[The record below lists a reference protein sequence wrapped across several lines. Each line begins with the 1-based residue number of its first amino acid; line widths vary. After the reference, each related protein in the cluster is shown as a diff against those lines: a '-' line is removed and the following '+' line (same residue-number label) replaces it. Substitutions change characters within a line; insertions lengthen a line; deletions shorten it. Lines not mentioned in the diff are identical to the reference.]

1 MTAQLK
7 RHGVALA
14 AVGLL
19 VTLVASGCAQNPALR
34 PAAAA
39 QETVDCR
46 SEASSLPP
54 NAERQV
60 DDAEIPVPG
69 RVPEGFEA
77 VAALRCSLDL
87 TLAPAPDLVPLPL
100 EFWPEGDSTPELH
113 KPENPADVDIVW
125 KVERFEGDLTGL
137 LVALAAPDD
146 VPPADLACTADMEIV
161 QALWLEGRS
170 GEVVPVHYPRNG
182 CGKTKPA
189 VRDALSRLPVTDVER
204 VQLGVSDE

>member
-1 MTAQLK
+1 MRAQL
-7 RHGVALA
+7 RRRGVVLA

-46 SEASSLPP
+46 SEVSSLPP
-54 NAERQV
+54 NAEGQA
-60 DDAEIPVPG
+60 DDAKIPVPG
-69 RVPEGFEA
+69 RVPDGFEA

-87 TLAPAPDLVPLPL
+87 TLAPVPDLVPPPL
-100 EFWPEGDSTPELH
+100 EFWPEGNSTPELQ
-113 KPENPADVDIVW
+113 KPENPADVNIVW

-137 LVALAAPDD
+137 LDALAAPDD
-146 VPPADLACTADMEIV
+146 APPADRACTADMEIV
-161 QALWLEGRS
+161 QALWLEDRS

-189 VRDALSRLPVTDVER
+189 VRDALSILTVTNVER
-204 VQLGVSDE
+204 VQLDSDE